1 MPDRND
7 RNKAENVKEARPSP
21 QKEGLNVNILG
32 STQADR
38 KGKKFRKVWQAELE
52 DLSSTGVFVS
62 LPESD
67 LPELEIEAQVGIE
80 MELPDSTGQFRS
92 TGRVVGYRPDEKKKD
107 RVLVAIKLGEASN
120 IDTEKLAALLKKQK

>member
-107 RVLVAIKLGEASN
+107 RVLVAIKLGEASE